1 MITYLLDDDS
11 VVRIES
17 RKDIG
22 DMVHAQ
28 IYDSNSALIDVS
40 GRVVDILEDYDN
52 WEY

>member
-1 MITYLLDDDS
+1 MITYLLDNDT

-28 IYDSNSALIDVS
+28 ILDENSPLIDVK
-40 GRVVDILEDYDN
+40 GRVVDIIEDYED
-52 WEY
+52 WQ